1 MKKPFIHTLQMLK
14 IGTVVLVMYPA
25 AYAGIRGRLLDREES
40 GRWIV
45 QLEENP
51 IEEDDDPLILSLE
64 ESEFEVI
71 ER

>member
-1 MKKPFIHTLQMLK
+1 MAKQFIQTLQMLK
-14 IGTVVLVMYPA
+14 IGTVVLVIYPA
-25 AYAGIRGRLLDREES
+25 YAAGIRGRLLDREES

-51 IEEDDDPLILSLE
+51 IEEDDDLLILSLE
-64 ESEFEVI
+64 ESEFEAI